1 MLNLVSLLF
10 ASTQVLSWKQYQE
23 LQLFPINSLH
33 PIDPEKP
40 REGFWLSAATPPNLL
55 LFYFKIAF
63 KIAPLTPFSWNNSKG
78 MILILPQD
86 IWANMP
92 GDKVE
97 SPRCKATHVHP
108 INGNWELGYLFIPYM
123 CCIAKVSGKS
133 RSLSIV
139 CGLWWN
145 SEVPEEAGLSYY
157 HNLQS
162 SSGTHCHQLSSHA
175 IAQHIMQAWLCTPV
189 ISAR

>member
-1 MLNLVSLLF
+1 
-10 ASTQVLSWKQYQE
+10 
-23 LQLFPINSLH
+23 
-33 PIDPEKP
+33 
-40 REGFWLSAATPPNLL
+40 
-55 LFYFKIAF
+55 
-63 KIAPLTPFSWNNSKG
+63 
-78 MILILPQD
+78 
-86 IWANMP
+86 MP

-97 SPRCKATHVHP
+97 SPLCKATHVHP

-157 HNLQS
+157 QDSQS
-162 SSGTHCHQLSSHA
+162 SSGIHCHQLNSHT
-175 IAQHIMQAWLCTPV
+175 IARHIMQAWLCTPV
-189 ISAR
+189 ISALEVKAEGSESQDHCGGKRWFLKVACATRDPAKIAAR